1 MVQVL
6 SLWRWLSLR
15 FGEEHFPGAA
25 QAEELAQQMVGLM
38 DLGLQALSKRQVRP
52 PSSLNL
58 LPTAPHAAPCPL

>member
-52 PSSLNL
+52 PSTLNL
-58 LPTAPHAAPCPL
+58 LPTAHHAAPCPL